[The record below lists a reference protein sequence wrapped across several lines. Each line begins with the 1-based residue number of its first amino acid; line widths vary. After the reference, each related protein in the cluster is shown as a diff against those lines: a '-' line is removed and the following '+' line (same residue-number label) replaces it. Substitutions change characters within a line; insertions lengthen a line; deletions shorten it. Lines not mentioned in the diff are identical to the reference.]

1 MAILSTSKKRF
12 KLLPLTL
19 FTLSPFVLILSSDQ
33 GALTGGCVY
42 AELYQ
47 NILIKITKFSNKRTP
62 PNWDILKF
70 EQNKQLLLFGAK
82 LIWHFISIP
91 GGKTKYF
98 KTNIFEPV
106 CRQTDI
112 IKLSFILM
120 SSIKKWDLHSEIILL
135 MLRVGVVR

>member
-1 MAILSTSKKRF
+1 MFSILSWPFLAILSISKKRF

-62 PNWDILKF
+62 KV
-70 EQNKQLLLFGAK
+70 ET
-82 LIWHFISIP
+82 S
-91 GGKTKYF
+91 
-98 KTNIFEPV
+98 
-106 CRQTDI
+106 
-112 IKLSFILM
+112 
-120 SSIKKWDLHSEIILL
+120 
-135 MLRVGVVR
+135 